1 MKNYQ
6 YMNLEQKM
14 VKIRKKMPSLL
25 KKFHNEEADY
35 DFATLDDIYESMT
48 PALNKYGVN
57 FDITGERPTQYD
69 AQGRPVYL
77 TQDPDGFWRYESD
90 LEICWTNID
99 RPKEKLRVII
109 HAIGTHEIPDK
120 AHGTAMTYSLK
131 YYFRNKFCM
140 RQIDS
145 AADDPDSMEHPEK
158 DGGNKRKESSASNTG
173 KESSSSNAEKDS
185 RKKSESA
192 ACNQQDEK
200 AVGQA
205 AGSKENR
212 IDGNLCRN
220 PERVGASLQAEE
232 KAAEEKSPEEKK
244 TGKPTAGN
252 SKNGKET
259 KSPESPNSCLDAE
272 SRGETGQKKTAGTS
286 NGPVSEK
293 KQESSM
299 QMESEG
305 PKLVK
310 MQADKP
316 EDTQKQ
322 QAEEKQREVRQA
334 EELQTEVRQAEEKQ
348 TEELH
353 TEDTCGAED
362 TTDGFQTVKEEDVP
376 FQDADFL
383 DELEQEMEEEFKK
396 AEPGL
401 EEAKNYIC
409 PFGVYAGR
417 TLGDMMNSGLKEREV
432 VKWIANHFHGPDTAM
447 VNAAKLLVENADAV
461 AEPQAA

>member
-14 VKIRKKMPSLL
+14 AKIRKKMPSLL

-158 DGGNKRKESSASNTG
+158 DGGNKRKESS
-173 KESSSSNAEKDS
+173 SSNAEKDS

-220 PERVGASLQAEE
+220 PKMVGASLQAEE

-252 SKNGKET
+252 SKNGKGT
-259 KSPESPNSCLDAE
+259 KSPESPNPRLDTE
-272 SRGETGQKKTAGTS
+272 SRGETGQKKTAGAPD
-286 NGPVSEK
+286 GPVSEK
-293 KQESSM
+293 KQESS
-299 QMESEG
+299 
-305 PKLVK
+305 
-310 MQADKP
+310 
-316 EDTQKQ
+316 
-322 QAEEKQREVRQA
+322 
-334 EELQTEVRQAEEKQ
+334 
-348 TEELH
+348 
-353 TEDTCGAED
+353 
-362 TTDGFQTVKEEDVP
+362 
-376 FQDADFL
+376 
-383 DELEQEMEEEFKK
+383 
-396 AEPGL
+396 
-401 EEAKNYIC
+401 
-409 PFGVYAGR
+409 
-417 TLGDMMNSGLKEREV
+417 
-432 VKWIANHFHGPDTAM
+432 
-447 VNAAKLLVENADAV
+447 
-461 AEPQAA
+461 

>member
-14 VKIRKKMPSLL
+14 AKIRKKMPSLL

-158 DGGNKRKESSASNTG
+158 DGGNKRKESS
-173 KESSSSNAEKDS
+173 SSNAEKDS

-220 PERVGASLQAEE
+220 PKMVGASLQAEE

-252 SKNGKET
+252 SKNGKGT
-259 KSPESPNSCLDAE
+259 KSPESPNPRLDTE
-272 SRGETGQKKTAGTS
+272 SRGETGQKNTAGAPD
-286 NGPVSEK
+286 GPVSEK
-293 KQESSM
+293 KQESSG
-299 QMESEG
+299 QMGSEG

-310 MQADKP
+310 MQAEKP

-322 QAEEKQREVRQA
+322 QAEEKQTGVWQA
-334 EELQTEVRQAEEKQ
+334 EELQTE
-348 TEELH
+348 
-353 TEDTCGAED
+353 DTGGAED
-362 TTDGFQTVKEEDVP
+362 PKDGFQTVKEEDVP

-383 DELEQEMEEEFKK
+383 DELEQEMEEESKET
-396 AEPGL
+396 EPGL

>member
-14 VKIRKKMPSLL
+14 AKIRKKMPSLL
-25 KKFHNEEADY
+25 KKFHNDESDY

-173 KESSSSNAEKDS
+173 KDSRKESSSFNAEEDS

-205 AGSKENR
+205 AGAKENR

-220 PERVGASLQAEE
+220 PERVGESLQAEE
-232 KAAEEKSPEEKK
+232 KAAEEKALGDKK
-244 TGKPTAGN
+244 TGKPTTVN
-252 SKNGKET
+252 SKNGKGT
-259 KSPESPNSCLDAE
+259 KSPESPNPRLDTE
-272 SRGETGQKKTAGTS
+272 SRGETGQKKTAGAPD
-286 NGPVSEK
+286 GPVSEK
-293 KQESSM
+293 KQESSV

-316 EDTQKQ
+316 EDTHKQ
-322 QAEEKQREVRQA
+322 RAEEKQIEERQA
-334 EELQTEVRQAEEKQ
+334 KVQQAE
-348 TEELH
+348 
-353 TEDTCGAED
+353 DTSGAED
-362 TTDGFQTVKEEDVP
+362 TTDGFQMVKEEDVP

-383 DELEQEMEEEFKK
+383 DELEQEMGEESKET
-396 AEPGL
+396 EPGL

-461 AEPQAA
+461 VEPQAA

>member
-14 VKIRKKMPSLL
+14 AKIRKRMPSLL
-25 KKFHNEEADY
+25 KKFHNDEADY

-57 FDITGERPTQYD
+57 FDITGEKPTQYD

-77 TQDPDGFWRYESD
+77 TQDPDSFWRYESD

-99 RPKEKLRVII
+99 RPKEKLRVVI

-173 KESSSSNAEKDS
+173 KESSSFNAEKDS

-220 PERVGASLQAEE
+220 PKMVGVSLQAEE
-232 KAAEEKSPEEKK
+232 KAAVEKAPEEKK
-244 TGKPTAGN
+244 TGKPTAAN
-252 SKNGKET
+252 SKSGKGT
-259 KSPESPNSCLDAE
+259 KTPESLNSRLDTE
-272 SRGETGQKKTAGTS
+272 SRGETGQKKTAGAPD
-286 NGPVSEK
+286 GPVSEK

-305 PKLVK
+305 LKLVK
-310 MQADKP
+310 MQAEKP

-322 QAEEKQREVRQA
+322 QVEEKQTGVWQA

-348 TEELH
+348 TE
-353 TEDTCGAED
+353 DTGGAED
-362 TTDGFQTVKEEDVP
+362 TKDGFQTVKEEDVP

-383 DELEQEMEEEFKK
+383 DELEQEMEEESKET
-396 AEPGL
+396 EPGL

>member
-14 VKIRKKMPSLL
+14 AKIRKKMPSLL

-57 FDITGERPTQYD
+57 FDITGEKPTQYD
-69 AQGRPVYL
+69 AQGKPVYL

-145 AADDPDSMEHPEK
+145 AADDPDGMEHPEK
-158 DGGNKRKESSASNTG
+158 DGGKKRKECSPSNTG
-173 KESSSSNAEKDS
+173 KDSRQESSSSSTEKSS

-200 AVGQA
+200 NVGQA
-205 AGSKENR
+205 AGTKENR

-220 PERVGASLQAEE
+220 PQRLGASPQAEE
-232 KAAEEKSPEEKK
+232 KAAEEKSPEEKPA
-244 TGKPTAGN
+244 GKPIAGN
-252 SKNGKET
+252 LKSGKGT
-259 KSPESPNSCLDAE
+259 KSPESPNPSLDAE
-272 SRGETGQKKTAGTS
+272 SRGETGQKKPAGVS
-286 NGPVSEK
+286 DGSISEK
-293 KQESSM
+293 KQESIG

-310 MQADKP
+310 MQADKR

-322 QAEEKQREVRQA
+322 QAEEKQTEVRQA
-334 EELQTEVRQAEEKQ
+334 EELQI
-348 TEELH
+348 
-353 TEDTCGAED
+353 EDTGGAED
-362 TTDGFQTVKEEDVP
+362 AKDGFQTVKEEDVP
-376 FQDADFL
+376 FPDADFL
-383 DELEQEMEEEFKK
+383 DELEQEMEEESKE

>member
-14 VKIRKKMPSLL
+14 AKIRKRMPSLL
-25 KKFHNEEADY
+25 KKFHNDEADY

-77 TQDPDGFWRYESD
+77 TQDPDSFWRYESD

-145 AADDPDSMEHPEK
+145 AADDPDSMEYPEK
-158 DGGNKRKESSASNTG
+158 DGGAKQKESSPSKAG
-173 KESSSSNAEKDS
+173 KDS
-185 RKKSESA
+185 RKESERVT
-192 ACNQQDEK
+192 CDQRKDEK

-205 AGSKENR
+205 AGNKENR

-220 PERVGASLQAEE
+220 PKMVGASLQAEE

-244 TGKPTAGN
+244 TEKPTAVN
-252 SKNGKET
+252 SKSGKGT

-272 SRGETGQKKTAGTS
+272 SRGETGQKKTADTPD
-286 NGPVSEK
+286 GPVSEK
-293 KQESSM
+293 KQESSR
-299 QMESEG
+299 QMESDG

-316 EDTQKQ
+316 KDTQKQ
-322 QAEEKQREVRQA
+322 QV
-334 EELQTEVRQAEEKQ
+334 EEKQ
-348 TEELH
+348 TEVWQAEIQH
-353 TEDTCGAED
+353 PEDTGGAED
-362 TTDGFQTVKEEDVP
+362 TKDGFQTVKEEDVP

-383 DELEQEMEEEFKK
+383 DELEQEMEEESKE

-417 TLGDMMNSGLKEREV
+417 TLGDMMNSGIKEREV

-447 VNAAKLLVENADAV
+447 VNAAKLLVENADVV

>member
-14 VKIRKKMPSLL
+14 AKIRKKMPSLL
-25 KKFHNEEADY
+25 KKFHNEDADY

-145 AADDPDSMEHPEK
+145 AADDPDGMEHPEK
-158 DGGNKRKESSASNTG
+158 DGGNKW

-200 AVGQA
+200 AVEQA
-205 AGSKENR
+205 AGTKESR

-220 PERVGASLQAEE
+220 PEQLGASLQAEE
-232 KAAEEKSPEEKK
+232 KAAEGKSPEEKK
-244 TGKPTAGN
+244 TGKSTAVN
-252 SKNGKET
+252 SKSGKGT
-259 KSPESPNSCLDAE
+259 KSPESPNPRLDAE
-272 SRGETGQKKTAGTS
+272 SRGETGQKKTAGAPD
-286 NGPVSEK
+286 GRVSEK
-293 KQESSM
+293 KQESSG

-322 QAEEKQREVRQA
+322 QAEEKQTGVWQA

-348 TEELH
+348 TEDTSG
-353 TEDTCGAED
+353 TEDPK
-362 TTDGFQTVKEEDVP
+362 DGFQTVKEEDVP

-383 DELEQEMEEEFKK
+383 DELEQEMEEESKE
-396 AEPGL
+396 ADPSL

>member
-14 VKIRKKMPSLL
+14 AKIRKKMPSLL

-173 KESSSSNAEKDS
+173 KESFCSNAEKDS

-220 PERVGASLQAEE
+220 PKMVGVSLQAEE
-232 KAAEEKSPEEKK
+232 KAAVEKAPEEKK
-244 TGKPTAGN
+244 TGKPTAAN
-252 SKNGKET
+252 SKSGKGT
-259 KSPESPNSCLDAE
+259 KTPESLNSRLDAE

-293 KQESSM
+293 KQESSG

-310 MQADKP
+310 MQAEKP

-322 QAEEKQREVRQA
+322 QAEEKQTEERQT
-334 EELQTEVRQAEEKQ
+334 EELQTE
-348 TEELH
+348 
-353 TEDTCGAED
+353 DTSGAED
-362 TTDGFQTVKEEDVP
+362 PKDGFQTVKEEDVP

-383 DELEQEMEEEFKK
+383 DELEQEMEEESKK

>member
-14 VKIRKKMPSLL
+14 AKIRKRMPSLL
-25 KKFHNEEADY
+25 KKFHNDEADY

-57 FDITGERPTQYD
+57 FDITGEKPTQYD

-77 TQDPDGFWRYESD
+77 TQDPDSFWRYESD

-99 RPKEKLRVII
+99 RPKEKLRVVI

-173 KESSSSNAEKDS
+173 KESSSFNAEKDS

-205 AGSKENR
+205 AGTKENR

-220 PERVGASLQAEE
+220 PERLGESLQAEE

-244 TGKPTAGN
+244 TVKPTAGN
-252 SKNGKET
+252 SKNGKGT
-259 KSPESPNSCLDAE
+259 KSPESPNPRLDTE
-272 SRGETGQKKTAGTS
+272 SRGETGQKKMAGAPDGS
-286 NGPVSEK
+286 VSEK
-293 KQESSM
+293 KQESSG

-310 MQADKP
+310 MLADKP

-322 QAEEKQREVRQA
+322 QVEEK
-334 EELQTEVRQAEEKQ
+334 QTEVRQAEEKQ
-348 TEELH
+348 TE
-353 TEDTCGAED
+353 DTSGAGD
-362 TTDGFQTVKEEDVP
+362 TKDGFQTVKEEDVP

-383 DELEQEMEEEFKK
+383 DELEQEMEEESKK
-396 AEPGL
+396 TEPGL

>member
-14 VKIRKKMPSLL
+14 AKIRKNMPSLL
-25 KKFHNEEADY
+25 KKFHNDEADY

-57 FDITGERPTQYD
+57 FDITGEKPTQYD

-90 LEICWTNID
+90 LEVCWTNID
-99 RPKEKLRVII
+99 RPKEKLRVVI

-145 AADDPDSMEHPEK
+145 AADDPDGMEHPEK
-158 DGGNKRKESSASNTG
+158 DGGKKRKECSPSNTG
-173 KESSSSNAEKDS
+173 KDS

-192 ACNQQDEK
+192 ACKQQDEK
-200 AVGQA
+200 NVGQA
-205 AGSKENR
+205 TGTKENR

-220 PERVGASLQAEE
+220 PERLGASLQAEE
-232 KAAEEKSPEEKK
+232 KAAEEKSPEEKQAA
-244 TGKPTAGN
+244 KPIAGN
-252 SKNGKET
+252 LKSGKGT
-259 KSPESPNSCLDAE
+259 KSPESPNPRLDAE
-272 SRGETGQKKTAGTS
+272 SCGETGQKKPAGGS
-286 NGPVSEK
+286 DGPISEK
-293 KQESSM
+293 KQESIG

-310 MQADKP
+310 MQEDKP

-322 QAEEKQREVRQA
+322 QAEEKQTEVRQA
-334 EELQTEVRQAEEKQ
+334 EELQI
-348 TEELH
+348 
-353 TEDTCGAED
+353 EDTGGAED
-362 TTDGFQTVKEEDVP
+362 TKDGFQTVKEEDIP

-383 DELEQEMEEEFKK
+383 DELEQEMEEESKE
-396 AEPGL
+396 AGPGL
-401 EEAKNYIC
+401 EDAKNYIC

-417 TLGDMMNSGLKEREV
+417 TLGDMMNSGIKEREV